1 MLLRGR
7 RIELGES
14 GDRLSALVSLK
25 PPVRGP
31 RDDGHNE
38 SVKPDVRTKVPDPND
53 GKQPSSER
61 FGHGSG

>member
-1 MLLRGR
+1 MVLSRR
-7 RIELGES
+7 RIELGEG
-14 GDRLSALVSLK
+14 GDRLSALVFAEAAG
-25 PPVRGP
+25 RGP

-53 GKQPSSER
+53 GKQPSPEL